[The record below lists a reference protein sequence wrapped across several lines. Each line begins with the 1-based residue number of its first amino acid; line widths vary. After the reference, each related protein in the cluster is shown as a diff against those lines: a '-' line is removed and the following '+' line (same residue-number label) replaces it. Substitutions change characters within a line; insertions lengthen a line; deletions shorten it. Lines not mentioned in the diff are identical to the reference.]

1 MWGMHEGINFE
12 RRRANFLRIISKEN
26 FIRNS
31 CTLAKAYPVDL
42 LHCFELKKIH
52 FYMESTVTFW
62 LVWLVVTRVRQLGS
76 DSLKARHPVITTFAH
91 A

>member
-1 MWGMHEGINFE
+1 
-12 RRRANFLRIISKEN
+12 
-26 FIRNS
+26 
-31 CTLAKAYPVDL
+31 
-42 LHCFELKKIH
+42 
-52 FYMESTVTFW
+52 MESTVTFW